1 MHFFRYFLIVLVCV
15 SFPAA
20 LGRVS
25 PRQFSIKLS
34 NLGHWM
40 AKAKSVE
47 ELDQVMAAW
56 RLLFREQPL
65 STEESSLMMQLNGLV
80 AKKRARLSAVAK
92 VALEKAARPVA
103 SPRPIVVTYPSA
115 ISTTTERLQARQLGT
130 YPSVNFYGPRL
141 PIASIS
147 SALPVEVKGSGTVQL
162 LLTCFANLTL
172 CSFKPPAALAAAAG
186 SKPVLSVTQAPV
198 IEPSVSSYTVSPFTA
213 GPTTAMPVLSTTV
226 TTEAIAAKPTTK
238 RPVLSTTAS
247 AKAIATKPSAAV
259 AKPVSPTPV
268 MTKAGAVKSTV
279 LGSVITAIS
288 PTASSVSVKPS
299 IAKPAAK
306 KPAQQKT
313 IAPLSPSA
321 VASSNGSVKSS
332 AGTPPSLLPAATVAS
347 KVAKGKPASTVL
359 EKQKGKADKT
369 VSVTVASV
377 KVVTQAATVG
387 KIITSGNSEI
397 NSSPAPEKRAPSS
410 TTTPLS
416 STTSS
421 TTADPS
427 FYIVSPYPVT
437 DAPADF
443 STISTPKL
451 ESHWPDLYVHQD
463 GQVVDHGYPWNL
475 HKDSDHSLYEAW
487 SRWRYNESEGV
498 NHDLTESFGEVQ
510 MPKRWPKTLPSRK
523 LDLHLYSYHNRD
535 KSAFNVFV
543 VGRSNKTISLFVTAE
558 TPRPVDVGIVAV
570 VDSATIAI
578 DSGKTVV
585 SPPADIA
592 AEKIN
597 TAAVPSTVKWEH
609 LPVVFLF
616 CLCVS
621 LAAALFV
628 VLGKGGHPL
637 LNREIASSRL
647 DKEVGEEAYDSEAE
661 WASEADTDSVDE
673 KEEMPTR
680 RVFRRKAPLA
690 TVRRGRLRGAVDAAA
705 LREFQQMTSVAGHRE
720 RFEPHSAGKLAA
732 AEKATEQELKR
743 LMRGTA
749 V

>member
-1 MHFFRYFLIVLVCV
+1 MHLFRYFLIVLALCM

-213 GPTTAMPVLSTTV
+213 GPTTAMPVLPTTV
-226 TTEAIAAKPTTK
+226 TTEAITAKPTTK

-247 AKAIATKPSAAV
+247 AKAIATKPSAAA

-279 LGSVITAIS
+279 LGSVITASS

-332 AGTPPSLLPAATVAS
+332 AGAPPSLLPAATVAS
-347 KVAKGKPASTVL
+347 KVAKGKPASTVS

-510 MPKRWPKTLPSRK
+510 MPKRWPKTLPSQ
-523 LDLHLYSYHNRD
+523 
-535 KSAFNVFV
+535 
-543 VGRSNKTISLFVTAE
+543 

-690 TVRRGRLRGAVDAAA
+690 TVRRGRLRGAVDSAA